1 MYTQIFNLGFNFVKD
16 KNLYK
21 INRMDSYQEIISR
34 LKFIGKLKKGEKI
47 NTKQMYVQQEGL
59 ATRLSRTFWAQD
71 NRINTVNFIHETIKF
86 SFELLNNYNRS
97 DTTSEKEL
105 AKHLVNDLRRVNKGL
120 ENLKQTYILDTKFC
134 CDIDTLIE
142 DIKAKLVIYNEKYTM
157 SVILEEVEIDSD

>member
-59 ATRLSRTFWAQD
+59 ATTLSRTFWAQD
-71 NRINTVNFIHETIKF
+71 NRINTINFIHETIKF
-86 SFELLNNYNRS
+86 SFELLNNYDRS

-105 AKHLVNDLRRVNKGL
+105 AKHLINDLRQVNKGL

-142 DIKAKLVIYNEKYTM
+142 DIKAKLVIYNEKYIM
-157 SVILEEVEIDSD
+157 SGILEDVEIDSD